1 MSGVYSSVQERIKE
15 HLPNAVYVHC
25 VCHRLNL
32 VLPEMKT
39 FFGTVEEVYK
49 FFGYSAPNW
58 ALLKAF
64 GSDSK
69 VYTLKHL
76 TSTRWESR
84 HKSVSTLIGQ
94 YPIILKTLAHLNL
107 SSLHADVRRSAERLT
122 ECITKMEF
130 LVPLL
135 MWEKI
140 LRAI

>member
-1 MSGVYSSVQERIKE
+1 M
-15 HLPNAVYVHC
+15 
-25 VCHRLNL
+25 
-32 VLPEMKT
+32 
-39 FFGTVEEVYK
+39 EEVYK

-69 VYTLKHL
+69 IYTLKHL

-84 HKSVSTLIGQ
+84 HKFVSALIGQ
-94 YPIILKTLAHLNL
+94 YPIILKTLAHLNS
-107 SSLHADVRRSAERLT
+107 SSLNADVRRSAERLT
-122 ECITKMEF
+122 ECITKMDF

-140 LRAI
+140 LRAIYAVSKQLQSKSTNLSASISLLGENVALIR